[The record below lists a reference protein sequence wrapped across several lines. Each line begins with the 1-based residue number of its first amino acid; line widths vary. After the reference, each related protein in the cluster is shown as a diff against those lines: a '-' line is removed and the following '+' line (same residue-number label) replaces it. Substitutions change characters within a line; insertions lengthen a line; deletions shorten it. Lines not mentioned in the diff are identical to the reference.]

1 MFYTVKKNKNKIFST
16 IVFLAVLLSPFA
28 NTNAAINKV
37 INYQGKL
44 TNLSGVAVTDGTYNM
59 EFKLYNASSTLL
71 WTETRTGS
79 DRVQVTSGIFSV
91 LLGEVTALTSVDFNQ
106 TLYLGVNI
114 GETADTP
121 SWDGEMSPLKEIGTV
136 PSAIVA
142 ESVLN
147 ILGGVAGSIPY
158 QTATNTTSFASNLF
172 WDETNS
178 RLGIGTISPT
188 QVLDI
193 NGKIAVNGTQVLYLP
208 DQTSFP
214 GTLYVGNGGDSLAH
228 VGRSLGTNDVFVGIN
243 AGYSNTGGSR
253 NIGIGTNSLYLNT
266 TGNEN
271 IGIGYQTL
279 NSNTTGGFNIAIG
292 SGALNS
298 NTTGGSNTVNGAES
312 LRYLSS
318 GSHNLALG
326 YFAGSVIANGST
338 TLTTS
343 NNSLFIGTYTKALT
357 DTSTN
362 EIVIGYDTTG
372 LGSNTVVL
380 GNSSIT
386 TTALRGNVGIGTT
399 SPTAALHLPA
409 GTATAETSPLKFTSG
424 ILLATPESG
433 AIEYDGTHYYATIGN
448 TRYQIDQQSSGG
460 MVYPGTG
467 IAVST
472 GSAWGTSIS
481 GTSSQFIK
489 GDGSLDSNTYLTT
502 TSAASTYVPY
512 TGATTGVD
520 LGSNILTTTGTGTF
534 GNIIDSGL
542 TSGYLPYANS
552 SKQLTDSVIYTDGT
566 NVGIGT
572 TSPQNE
578 LHIFD
583 SVNDNAFIQL
593 GQSSTGSSSIDGFLI
608 GVNGY
613 ERAIVWNYEDTDLR
627 FGTNNLDR
635 MTISNNGNIGIGT
648 TSPTARLHLAAGTS
662 TASTA
667 PLKFSS
673 GTNLSTA
680 EAGAMEFDGTQLYFS
695 PADSDR
701 NILLQNSTA
710 TAFSTGSISFA
721 TDNGY
726 LTEDNS
732 NFYWENTNN
741 RLGIGTNSF
750 YSDIGSGEIPKVLV
764 ANPSDPTKIIG
775 VGYSNTWDSGYL
787 YASDQGDSWKN
798 ILLNPLGTGKVGIN
812 LTNPGVPLD
821 VKGNARLGVGA
832 ATSDDYGSALYY
844 SVDASQLNVASVI
857 MKEHVTDN
865 YGLEFQTYGSS
876 SLTTKMTIL
885 GTGRVGIG
893 TDSPTAFLHLTAGT
907 ADGGRA
913 PLKFTS
919 GTNLATAEAG
929 AMEYDGTQLYF
940 SPSTTRNIL
949 AQVSG
954 STALTTGSIPFATTS
969 GYLTEDNTNFFWDD
983 TNNRLGIGTAS
994 PLSALDVKGTLTL
1007 SGATSGYVAFAPAA
1021 DAGST
1026 TYTLPSADGLADQAL
1041 TTNGSGTMAW
1051 NNISKLAQDFTVAT
1065 GESITAGD
1073 VVSFINGQVKK
1084 GISATSVSI
1093 GNGASSI
1100 EYAFNSAST
1109 TYISSST
1116 LDSTHFVVVYRD
1128 STGYG
1133 TAIVGTVSGTTIS
1146 YGSEY
1151 VFNSASTLHISATI
1165 LDSTH
1170 FVVAYRDSTGYGTA
1184 IVGTVS
1190 GTTIS
1195 YGSEYAFNFAGPAYI
1210 SSSTLDS
1217 THFVVAYRGTSSYG
1231 YGIIGSVSGTTIS
1244 YGSEYVFNSAFISSA
1259 TTSTLDSTHFVVAY
1273 TDSTDYG
1280 TAIVGT
1286 VSGTTISYGSKYV
1299 FNSAST
1305 TYISSSTLDSTHF
1318 VVAYRDGGDSSFGTA
1333 IVGTVSGTTIS
1344 YGSEYSLFVKVTYT
1358 SIYKVDSTHFVVA
1371 YDYDNGIGSYYG
1383 TANVGSVS
1391 GTTITFGGGSTV
1403 NTGDSTYNSI
1413 IILNGTNTFVDT
1425 YFDVSANE
1433 GKARVG
1439 FVSGTTISYSLSI
1452 NFNSGSSLYISSSTL
1467 DSTSFVVVY
1476 RDGGDSGFGTAIV
1489 GTVSGTTISY
1499 GSEYV
1504 FNSAAT
1510 TFISS
1515 STLDSTHFV
1524 VAYTDSTGYG
1534 TAIVG
1539 TVSGTTIS
1547 YGSEYVFNPASTY
1560 YISLQILDS
1569 THFVVAYI
1577 DSTGYG
1583 TAIVGTVSGT
1593 TISYGSEYV
1602 FNSASTTSISVSI
1615 LDSTHFV
1622 VAYQDSTGYGTA
1634 IVGTVSGTTISY
1646 GSEYVFNSAPTLH
1659 ISATILDSTHFVV
1672 AYRDNGNSDFGTAI
1686 VGTVSG
1692 TTISYGSEYV
1702 FNPASTY
1709 YISLQILDPTHFIA
1723 TYIDNGNSDYGT
1735 LILGTINSTTITY
1748 GSEYVFNSASTFYNS
1763 VILLGLNFVVAYQN
1777 STDTR
1782 GQSLLGQYSPN
1793 TSFIGIAQTSGSS
1806 TQTIKVAIQGISNI
1820 HSGLTAGNKYYVN
1833 SSGNLTT
1840 TTSSYRAGIAISS
1853 TQLLMNSYSGNSDQ
1867 FFGDMIF
1874 ANDFRITEGW
1884 SYPNSLIFKNQLGRD
1899 ILAIDE
1905 TGTLLTDNLTIGGT
1919 KLTVNS
1925 FGNVGIGTT
1934 ATSALK
1940 LDVVGSSRFSGSGS
1954 SIITGSI
1961 DPIADSATVTGVGTL
1976 FTTQLAVGDRITVS
1990 GETRTVVSIVSD
2002 TELTVDTS
2010 FTDTENDLEIEK
2022 LSAIF
2027 IVQNSLGNI
2036 KTIINDLGYVGIGTN
2051 NPSSIFEI
2059 GSSDLGDGLAGPII
2073 TLGRN
2078 TNITNPGAGSINFLN
2093 KNGGAGYVWQDV
2105 AGNLRINTV
2114 APTSINDTSGIIVGA
2129 QTSTRETK
2137 QEINDFTDYSGA
2149 LTKILNAPLH
2159 TFRYINEV
2167 EGYGEDSPLA
2177 KIRLGFIA
2185 DEVDSDFMVGNVI
2198 DQVSVNG
2205 LLIASIKQLSFQMQD
2220 IVTNVLGQYAKSFFS
2235 EVLVKV
2241 ENGVGYMK
2249 ALAIETLRI
2258 GSAENPTG
2266 ITLYD
2271 ETNGNPY
2278 CFSIYDGQTKTML
2291 GECSTTTEEIE
2302 TEEETDTELA
2312 SSDDLPDGSPIVTLD
2327 GEKVVSLDV
2336 GSTYTEAGAL
2346 ATDDIDGEVAVIISG
2361 SVDTATTGTYTVTYT
2376 ATDSAGNTTTVER
2389 TITVGT
2395 TTTTTDTATE
2405 SDTSTESES
2414 DTTTTDTSTE
2424 TDATTETESATTT
2437 TDTSTGTDTTTDAT
2451 TQTTTTTNT
2460 TTESDTTT
2468 ETTNTETE
2476 SDTTTETESS
2486 ATESESESSSESST
2500 DTASA

>member
-1151 VFNSASTLHISATI
+1151 VFNSAST
-1165 LDSTH
+1165 
-1170 FVVAYRDSTGYGTA
+1170 
-1184 IVGTVS
+1184 
-1190 GTTIS
+1190 
-1195 YGSEYAFNFAGPAYI
+1195 
-1210 SSSTLDS
+1210 
-1217 THFVVAYRGTSSYG
+1217 
-1231 YGIIGSVSGTTIS
+1231 
-1244 YGSEYVFNSAFISSA
+1244 
-1259 TTSTLDSTHFVVAY
+1259 
-1273 TDSTDYG
+1273 
-1280 TAIVGT
+1280 
-1286 VSGTTISYGSKYV
+1286 
-1299 FNSAST
+1299 
-1305 TYISSSTLDSTHF
+1305 
-1318 VVAYRDGGDSSFGTA
+1318 
-1333 IVGTVSGTTIS
+1333 
-1344 YGSEYSLFVKVTYT
+1344 
-1358 SIYKVDSTHFVVA
+1358 
-1371 YDYDNGIGSYYG
+1371 
-1383 TANVGSVS
+1383 
-1391 GTTITFGGGSTV
+1391 
-1403 NTGDSTYNSI
+1403 
-1413 IILNGTNTFVDT
+1413 
-1425 YFDVSANE
+1425 
-1433 GKARVG
+1433 
-1439 FVSGTTISYSLSI
+1439 
-1452 NFNSGSSLYISSSTL
+1452 
-1467 DSTSFVVVY
+1467 
-1476 RDGGDSGFGTAIV
+1476 
-1489 GTVSGTTISY
+1489 
-1499 GSEYV
+1499 
-1504 FNSAAT
+1504 
-1510 TFISS
+1510 
-1515 STLDSTHFV
+1515 
-1524 VAYTDSTGYG
+1524 
-1534 TAIVG
+1534 
-1539 TVSGTTIS
+1539 
-1547 YGSEYVFNPASTY
+1547 
-1560 YISLQILDS
+1560 
-1569 THFVVAYI
+1569 
-1577 DSTGYG
+1577 
-1583 TAIVGTVSGT
+1583 
-1593 TISYGSEYV
+1593 
-1602 FNSASTTSISVSI
+1602 TSISVSI